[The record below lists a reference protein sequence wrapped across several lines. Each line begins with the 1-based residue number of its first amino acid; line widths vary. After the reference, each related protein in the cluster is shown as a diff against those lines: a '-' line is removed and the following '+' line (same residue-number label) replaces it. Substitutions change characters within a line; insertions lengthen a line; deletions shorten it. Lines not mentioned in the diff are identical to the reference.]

1 MVNVGLSMGTI
12 LKLGSTLFTPSLAQI
27 VNVGFGPAG
36 LLGIT
41 VAVAGA
47 ALYFLRTIRPELARD
62 HDIFFAAVGLLCG
75 GILFFQGWRLDPILL
90 FGQLLLTGSSV
101 FFAIESIR
109 LRQVST
115 VQAKRS
121 GGTPIFEEDEQPFT
135 NRRGSRDFYAE
146 LDEYGST
153 YDDPGRPQIRGTRD
167 NSDRRAYIDELPSDN
182 RSRRSPGRSSQSSQR
197 SSSTNRPS
205 SKSRPDRTNPSGRS
219 RRDSRPDSQGIYST
233 PEEDF
238 AAWGDS
244 DYSDPGAARGQ
255 SDVRETPVNFE
266 RGGSSRSSN
275 KGKANSSKPRR
286 KRPRP
291 ESPANPA
298 PTGDYVDYQPIDY
311 SDYKNYTDSEQDN
324 SADFD
329 DDDNKRS

>member
-12 LKLGSTLFTPSLAQI
+12 LELGSTLFRPSLAQI

-47 ALYFLRTIRPELARD
+47 ALYFLRSIRPELARD

-101 FFAIESIR
+101 FFAVESIR

-135 NRRGSRDFYAE
+135 SRRGNRDFYAE
-146 LDEYGST
+146 LDEFGST
-153 YDDPGRPQIRGTRD
+153 YDDPDRPQIRGTRD
-167 NSDRRAYIDELPSDN
+167 NSDRQAYIDELPSDN
-182 RSRRSPGRSSQSSQR
+182 RTRRPSRSSQ
-197 SSSTNRPS
+197 RPS
-205 SKSRPDRTNPSGRS
+205 STSRPSKSRQTRSNASGRP
-219 RRDSRPDSQGIYST
+219 RRDSRLPDSQSGYAAAD
-233 PEEDF
+233 DF
-238 AAWGDS
+238 SAWGDS
-244 DYSDPGAARGQ
+244 EYANPANVPGQA
-255 SDVRETPVNFE
+255 DVRETP
-266 RGGSSRSSN
+266 RSTS
-275 KGKANSSKPRR
+275 KGKTNSSKPRR

-291 ESPANPA
+291 ESAASPA

-311 SDYKNYTDSEQDN
+311 PDYKNYADSEDN
-324 SADFD
+324 SDDFD
-329 DDDNKRS
+329 DRKDS